1 MSLIS
6 LVANLGII
14 GVLLWLANIY
24 LPMAD
29 KIKTILNVVVVVGVV
44 VWLLFAF
51 GILDRPG
58 GTRIPQVH

>member
-6 LVANLGII
+6 LVVNLGVV

-29 KIKTILNVVVVVGVV
+29 KIKTTLNVVVVVGVV
-44 VWLLFAF
+44 VWLFLAF
-51 GILDRPG
+51 GLFDRPG
-58 GTRIPQVH
+58 GARIP